1 MNILA
6 VMLQESGG
14 ETFPLFSLNT
24 GVMIWTIIIFLGLV
38 LVLGKWAW
46 KPILGALEARE
57 RRIQEILDAAA
68 RDREEAEKAL
78 EEHRRQLAEGRQ
90 QAQQILAEGRQ
101 AAERVKQD
109 MLEAARKQGGSFE
122 VGIRKVVTAVLS
134 SPDFLYRAITPA
146 AQMFYGE
153 TAAVFKDDDVK
164 VGDMVISSGMGGVFP
179 KGLPLGEVTMVKKG
193 EYGIFQTVEVRPT
206 VAVGRLEEVLVLV
219 PSNQ

>member
-109 MLEAARKQGGSFE
+109 MLEAARKQRE
-122 VGIRKVVTAVLS
+122 EELARAQDEIRREKDAAVDQLRREAVDLSLAAASKLLERRLDSAEDRRIVQEYLAALS
-134 SPDFLYRAITPA
+134 SDPA
-146 AQMFYGE
+146 GAGNGADG
-153 TAAVFKDDDVK
+153 TGAH
-164 VGDMVISSGMGGVFP
+164 
-179 KGLPLGEVTMVKKG
+179 
-193 EYGIFQTVEVRPT
+193 
-206 VAVGRLEEVLVLV
+206 
-219 PSNQ
+219 